1 MAQTHSM
8 GRRPLVGV
16 AAMFVVGVAAGLFAG
31 DWRAAAAGWGVIAAA
46 WLAARFLRTG
56 ARLEGGIVLLAA
68 LATGWLVAAR
78 AADRLQ
84 GERILLAESVSSN
97 GKGVVCGTVDGDV
110 SAHPLSRGGAR
121 YRFQLRRAEWISPA
135 GRRRLCALP
144 VWVTWYGP
152 AQARVSET
160 RRIPASGEQW
170 QFAGR
175 LRVSAG
181 PLRRIRATIE
191 SREKQSVFLAPASLR
206 DWNTLADRARQV
218 TAARLARGIDDWGA
232 IPALVQAMFLGTR
245 SEIPRDLNRIFRDS
259 GTVHIF
265 AISGMNVAL
274 LAVVIIAAVSLFGVP
289 RQWWCI
295 PLAPILLF
303 YTVVTGLSASALRA
317 FLMAVLYFSAPLLG
331 RRPDAVSTLAAAAV
345 IALAFN
351 PLQLQDAG
359 FSLSFVVMGGLIL
372 LYVPLAALFRRWMR
386 VDDAALDARAT
397 ELLGGEVPAADGRRR
412 RFRET
417 ALRYLSDLLAMSIA
431 AWVSAAPLTAW
442 YFGRLTPTSILAN
455 LPIAPAAFF
464 VGVASSVGLAF
475 GLVSSWVESVFNH
488 AAGGMTWL
496 MIGCAR
502 ATVAIPGG
510 TLPVPHPPLWG
521 VGCWYAGVLLLTAWL
536 WRLARRPGA
545 GAVWLEQARDGTEA
559 K

>member
-1 MAQTHSM
+1 MAQTHSI

-16 AAMFVVGVAAGLFAG
+16 AVLFVIGVATGLYTG
-31 DWRAAAAGWGVIAAA
+31 DWRAAAVGWTLTATA
-46 WLAARFLRTG
+46 WLVARF
-56 ARLEGGIVLLAA
+56 ARAGGRVEGPIVLLVA

-78 AADRLQ
+78 SAERLRDEQ
-84 GERILLAESVSSN
+84 MLLREGVSVS
-97 GKGVVCGTVDGDV
+97 GKGMVRGTVSGDV
-110 SAHPLSRGGAR
+110 AVQRLSRGGAR
-121 YRFQLRRAEWISPA
+121 YRFQLRRVEWIGSTCSN
-135 GRRRLCALP
+135 RLCAVP

-152 AQARVSET
+152 AQSREMEG
-160 RRIPASGEQW
+160 RRIPASGERW
-170 QFAGR
+170 QFAGK
-175 LRVSAG
+175 LRMRAG
-181 PLRRIRATIE
+181 ALRRIRATIE
-191 SREKQSVFLAPASLR
+191 SREKQSLFLAPASLR
-206 DWNTLADRARQV
+206 DLNTLADRARQV

-274 LAVVIIAAVSLFGVP
+274 LAVVIIAAISLFGVP
-289 RQWWCI
+289 RQWWCV

-331 RRPDAVSTLAAAAV
+331 RKPDAVSTLAAAAV
-345 IALAFN
+345 IALAIN
-351 PLQLQDAG
+351 PFQLQDAG

-372 LYVPLAALFRRWMR
+372 FYVPLADLFRRWMR
-386 VDDAALDARAT
+386 VDDAALNARAAD
-397 ELLGGEVPAADGRRR
+397 LLGGELQPAEGRRL

-417 ALRYLSDLLAMSIA
+417 VLRYLSDLLAMSIA
-431 AWVSAAPLTAW
+431 AWVSSSPLTAW

-475 GLVSSWVESVFNH
+475 GLVSAWIESVFNH
-488 AAGGMTWL
+488 AAGGMTLL

-510 TLPVPHPPLWG
+510 TLPVPHPPVWV
-521 VGCWYAGVLLLTAWL
+521 VGCWYAGVLLLTVWL
-536 WRLARRPGA
+536 WRLARRPRA
-545 GAVWLEQARDGTEA
+545 GVAWLEQARDGMET